1 MQARTK
7 KHRTEEVRFTGRPSA
22 IARLREVARELG
34 ATETTTDDLTIEEV
48 FPELLTNRAGVSL
61 RGLRY
66 REDISQRRLS
76 ELTDIPQR
84 HLSEME
90 NGKRVIGKETA
101 RKLADALHADYRV
114 FL

>member
-34 ATETTTDDLTIEEV
+34 ASETTDDLTIEEV

-76 ELTDIPQR
+76 ELTGIPQR

-101 RKLADALHADYRV
+101 RKLADALHADYRI